1 MYKIMIHIDT
11 HTNDT
16 WFYYQ
21 EEGKDYVANSLEEI
35 RETVLTLI
43 DVYGEDYIK
52 IVKQE
57 TGDDMNGSVET
68 FLYDST
74 DNYEELVNRPFIN
87 GVEIVGALSLAELGI
102 QPVGNYATNER
113 VDTLEETVNN
123 IDFSPYATNA
133 RVDQVEYKVDNI
145 DLTPYATN
153 ERVDQVEAKVDAI
166 DLEPYA
172 TMDYLD
178 EVVAGIDFSASN
190 ENITG
195 VKTFSV
201 LPRSTVMP
209 VTEDELTNKSYV
221 DHEVLGCA
229 TEEYVDEAIA
239 NAEMPVFTL
248 PALGAVSQY
257 TYMDESEAARF
268 FNYCSE
274 HRGEYIHV
282 YIKCGTTAVSGIYS
296 GQLPTEHL
304 PGSNIAISKLYSNVS
319 FYRSGVLLG
328 ATLNTYIT
336 ITEDG
341 YTQGDGY
348 NRPGIELSGT
358 GLGTTQF
365 LSKTNTNYYSPTG
378 DYNPATK
385 KYVDDSVAG
394 IEIPEVDLDGYATTE
409 YVDNAIANIDIP
421 ESGEETTERRYIY
434 LSGAYDMGTGY
445 ITSYPDFTAADRA
458 VLTEYLNTYH
468 KGNLQ
473 NLLPLTII
481 NNRNKPSNS
490 KSVAQAIYIQSVH
503 EEFGTIYLEGIYFK
517 PNGQQISGV
526 FGDIHGVS
534 LMLICSVTDGVYSV
548 DRGGFRNEEI
558 DGYLTKTNTETW
570 TPTGD
575 YNPAT
580 KKYVDDAVANIDI
593 PDVDLTDYYN
603 KAEVDKAIS
612 EVQLSGEVMAEM
624 SVFSTDEQV
633 IGTWTNGK
641 PLYRKVLSTFEV
653 MSENVNLVVPHGVT
667 GIEKIWI
674 DFGNSYY
681 HRANDKRTLT
691 LVQTF
696 YTTTSSTDRTSA
708 YADDTNVYLI
718 STGGWNDAW
727 EKVITI
733 QYTKEAD
740 EPTELRYYP
749 ITQEAIDASIA
760 AAIGSVLEGGY

>member
-21 EEGKDYVANSLEEI
+21 EEGKDYVADSLEEI

-113 VDTLEETVNN
+113 VDALEETVNN

-229 TEEYVDEAIA
+229 TETYVDEAIA
-239 NAEMPVFTL
+239 NTKMPVFTL
-248 PALGAVSQY
+248 PALGAVAQY
-257 TYMDESEAARF
+257 TYMDENEAARF
-268 FNYCSE
+268 FDYCSE

-304 PGSNIAISKLYSNVS
+304 PGSNIAIFKLYSNIS
-319 FYRSGVLLG
+319 FYRSGVLYG
-328 ATLNTYIT
+328 ATLNTYTT

-385 KYVDDSVAG
+385 KYVDDSVATLGDYVDEQLANTGGSSASQSAIYQINTEKYLSVPATYTNESFLATIGEAFTKYFNGETG
-394 IEIPEVDLDGYATTE
+394 IPTFRVTASDPMCLNPDYIFELNLLNGLSATYYATRISRVYTS
-409 YVDNAIANIDIP
+409 DAP
-421 ESGEETTERRYIY
+421 KLYIVR
-434 LSGAYDMGTGY
+434 MT
-445 ITSYPDFTAADRA
+445 FT
-458 VLTEYLNTYH
+458 LTE
-468 KGNLQ
+468 
-473 NLLPLTII
+473 
-481 NNRNKPSNS
+481 
-490 KSVAQAIYIQSVH
+490 
-503 EEFGTIYLEGIYFK
+503 
-517 PNGQQISGV
+517 
-526 FGDIHGVS
+526 
-534 LMLICSVTDGVYSV
+534 TDGVYSTKSV
-548 DRGGFRNEEI
+548 DLAYTSQADKI
-558 DGYLTKTNTETW
+558 LTATNTESY
-570 TPTGD
+570 TPTS
-575 YNPAT
+575 YYHPAT
-580 KKYVDDAVANIDI
+580 KKYVDDAVANIDV
-593 PDVDLTDYYN
+593 PDVDLTNYYN
-603 KAEVDKAIS
+603 KEEVNSLVEDPTKRRIYNVEFNMSGGSDILGPNTLNQIGEMITNWYKTSERSMLMFASFWSGNNDGIRYAYIYQGLYTWNTGSYYDKTTGLNYQNK
-612 EVQLSGEVMAEM
+612 VFQFNKLSDNAGKVFD
-624 SVFSTDEQV
+624 SVSIRME
-633 IGTWTNGK
+633 GTW
-641 PLYRKVLSTFEV
+641 
-653 MSENVNLVVPHGVT
+653 
-667 GIEKIWI
+667 
-674 DFGNSYY
+674 D
-681 HRANDKRTLT
+681 ND
-691 LVQTF
+691 V
-696 YTTTSSTDRTSA
+696 YTCTKCAFTVGTDLAAEIKTIKND
-708 YADDTNVYLI
+708 YAKT
-718 STGGWNDAW
+718 
-727 EKVITI
+727 
-733 QYTKEAD
+733 AD
-740 EPTELRYYP
+740 VATM
-749 ITQEAIDASIA
+749 IN
-760 AAIGSVLEGGY
+760 AAIGNVLEGGY